1 MLGYQ
6 FKAHPLA
13 SGVSLRESL
22 CKLVKLLRSPAFA
35 GRRSFVVVKG
45 MEEWVEGVFLRIL
58 MRVRLVDLFLQL
70 TGNHTH
76 AAVLVEGSESPP
88 FAPTHEKIA

>member
-22 CKLVKLLRSPAFA
+22 CQLVKLLRSPAFA

-45 MEEWVEGVFLRIL
+45 MEEWVEGVF
-58 MRVRLVDLFLQL
+58 FA
-70 TGNHTH
+70 NSH
-76 AAVLVEGSESPP
+76 EGEVGGSFSSAYRQPY
-88 FAPTHEKIA
+88 TWCGVS